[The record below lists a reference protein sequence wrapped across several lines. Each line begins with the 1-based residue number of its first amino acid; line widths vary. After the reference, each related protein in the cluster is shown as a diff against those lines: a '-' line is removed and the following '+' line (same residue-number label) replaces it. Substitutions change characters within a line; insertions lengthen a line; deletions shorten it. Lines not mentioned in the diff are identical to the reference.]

1 MARSKSVKSQYR
13 RRSRTTRNELAIGA
27 GRLAA
32 LAGGAGER
40 AMVEPLERR
49 QMLFSLT
56 VTADDINPQTGIGQV
71 RAVFGYYIPM
81 LAPTTQIQD
90 AQPPQITVEDFD
102 DETMNNVGSGV
113 RLLGSGI
120 LVQHNITPAP
130 NIRIAPPA
138 GQDVTARWMRVDFER
153 GGEFFSLKFATGG
166 GGGAAVDTA
175 VTTAS
180 FAIRPEPGSGSPL
193 GLNTDTARLELRLAN
208 QIVATYTGAA
218 LRALIAGPTAAQGVG
233 VYNLAPVAPFAA
245 FDEVRII
252 STTGV
257 NPAFQLD
264 DINYTVPQGR
274 FAQQISDRGQFGVE
288 VLLAGPV
295 GASASFF
302 DLYNRPI
309 VRTIATIVP
318 NGQGLPRFDADDN
331 GVPEANDGIG
341 SVRLNGFDSRSSIT
355 MIGGT
360 IDFGAPPPEDADFV
374 EGGFYF
380 QRIEDTVGLYDDFES
395 VGFGY
400 VAAFNGQPQATV
412 HGLPPGPG
420 SLIIGSPFVRNNA
433 SSAAYNPTGLIPGV
447 GRVVTDGFTR
457 ADQGIFADGGQ
468 NAGSVYVHGIVHG
481 SSRFSG
487 YVDRFYAGYLVGS
500 VSVEGDAG
508 KIISGTD
515 AGSWSPDP
523 DGPIDPGVQ
532 VPAITKTTGQIVVGR
547 TLGEFITGGRNL
559 ADVTV
564 VGDVNSPATRPAK
577 DIFNYY
583 ELEYV
588 FGQDPDN
595 SEPEATLQALL
606 NNTQVRGRLAS
617 EVFRTGDVPPIVG
630 SSYFRND
637 SIMGAE
643 WIGSAGSGVRIKG
656 DLSGRDST
664 NGEDAVDV
672 YAFAAD
678 GTQDIVLQGT
688 SSRPLYYR
696 VMDENGRT
704 LAAPESPV
712 GTGRFQISE
721 TRFRPNAPGVYYIAV
736 TDPEGVEDGFGST
749 TYTLAVLGMAP
760 VAFGGYRTAAG
771 SGFGDLQTQLG
782 NSVSVLAGSMG
793 SVRVGTGYVIGDS
806 SDQDPSE
813 TLNTTQETDDLL
825 SFSGGTFNVA
835 ASLYNI
841 TTGGDIGTPGGR
853 GQNFVAF
860 FIGGDLGSMIT
871 GLSTL
876 TGGPSPQS
884 GDVNLLGLSVGGRI
898 GWIDIRGGV
907 GNDQDNDDPRGRTGP
922 DTFNIITGTRG
933 GPGDIGFIRVGW
945 HVGGDAMNITTSPGS
960 TIGAILVSQDAYE
973 DANRRSGIYEGQ
985 RGIRINS
992 GAGSDVRFVDSPR
1005 IDLSNSLDV
1014 FFPIR
1019 GGQFVDLVDDAG
1031 SRVRISV
1038 ENVPQGVQVGTIR
1051 TIPIDG
1057 SQGVAIGS
1065 ISVDLSNGANLVIE
1079 SSNPGGAGVV
1089 GIGRITLTGGSIAS
1103 NISIRGSVEVDVY
1116 QILGAAINGIL
1127 NATPGGDIVAIDV
1140 AGLNTLEISKGDL
1153 GRTQVPGWGPRLI
1166 GPFRGVAAGLEN
1178 TVGGAL
1184 GVIGGQQLDED
1195 FNGEIYRPL
1204 LDDDFS
1210 DGNAYFDDI
1219 GAPLDG
1225 YLNGLVVRDGN
1236 LVSVRVSGQVG
1247 DVILQ
1252 GGEGILGELVANTD
1266 RITPF
1271 GGFDG
1276 IVGHV
1281 YAQDILTIDMGD
1293 GLVKLAQSPMASA
1306 GIFAGDDILNITA
1319 SRQLGAVVSGA
1330 IIAGNALDPDL
1341 DPNQVNGIQR
1351 LSLTGASVIDA
1362 TIAASTLDWFWGGF
1376 RYTNDNRALG
1386 DIGQISLQATDV
1398 FRSKISGRN
1407 METFALNGG
1416 FFDASVIR
1424 ILADVNSISA
1434 AGFRNSTLTGG
1445 LLEQRA
1451 NVISVGRD
1459 LRTLSSG
1466 VGDIQDLTVDVAGRV
1481 VTGIT
1486 ARHIVR
1492 STIDV
1497 DNRIERITLTG
1508 DMRASEVIAG
1518 EAPQIVAANLI
1529 ATSLTISGALVNL
1542 TLSNS
1547 IINADIAVTGPDG
1560 RIDNITAVNGI
1571 TGRIF
1576 ASGPI
1581 ANVRVSA
1588 GDLAAQITTTTSR
1601 GNVGVLSASR
1611 DVNIRADVSGTLDT
1625 ITAGRHIGSR
1635 TEPGV
1640 ILVRGDLRNATATGG
1655 QLYNDLRVGGNIT
1668 GTITL
1673 SSAINKPGN
1682 DQVGRGSIIAAGRI
1696 SGVIANGD
1704 FGGDIISYSGGIA
1717 SVAINNGSFLPGRSI
1732 AAYDGELTSVIITN
1746 GSLFG
1751 NVHAD
1756 FDLKLLRV
1764 AGTAGGAFGHVG
1776 INPALSQ
1783 AVVVDATRNQLPS
1796 GVSQGLGFQGP
1807 RISAGFNIVNVTIT
1821 TGDVYESAF
1830 VAGRAINTLTI
1841 GGKVRND
1848 DVTAGVGNFFA
1859 AGDNIDSITIN
1870 GSVDNVAFVAGVVSL
1885 GADKRPGGTGLNADT
1900 ISQGSIGTIVIRG
1913 ATTNTTF
1920 SAGINAGADG
1930 VYNTSDDR
1938 VALGRSTIN
1947 TLTLSGSVANV
1958 SAFGDILSASVAG
1971 DARLVR
1977 NGPGLPSVN
1986 PALSTG
1992 TPSGTSFGGA
2002 QTFALSGG
2010 PSVTIT
2016 VTGPGQFWF
2025 DSATRRLAVH
2035 NSTTAT
2041 NITVASSTGTI
2052 DAFKILTNDD
2062 ASLGNVTIQSA
2073 LTGDSNILVDGDLTT
2088 LSVGAF
2094 NGTGSIVIG
2103 GSAGT
2108 ATFASLSG
2116 GYFNARTATT
2126 IRVNGD
2132 FGNANSSISGE
2143 ARIDVGSAQTIT
2155 ITGAARALV
2164 NVARDLDTLTVNGAA
2179 DRALFRVGNA
2189 LVGFTLGSMR
2199 QSVLSV
2205 GDRLGTVTI
2214 GGEMFDSSILAGTDL
2229 GDDAFFGGTTEF
2241 AADRPTAGSIGAV
2254 TISGAMRESDIVA
2267 GFQRGPDGFFGSTDD
2282 TISPGRSTIGN
2293 VTILGAIS
2301 GSVRSSENYR
2311 IAAAGTLGIVRSGGA
2326 VISGAVGNFALE
2338 SLLLPPAA
2346 IQVTNL
2352 AVSVSARIYTA
2363 ALTLNQPL
2371 DSSTIA
2377 KALSVYEVRGTGN
2390 VELRLINGVD
2400 YTVAYQGGSNSLNV
2414 VFSRTITERNQPQ
2427 VPGVPGPGVFRFRLH
2442 QDLLGAKLSGVKI
2455 DGNGDGFAMP
2465 GESYSDDA
2473 IVGDA
2478 GDKFTAGRVTVGAGA
2493 LARTIDFYAPTNL
2506 DIVFDNNYSPDGLP
2520 DANRTFTIRGAIGDH
2535 ADNDINT
2542 FGFSGDVDLYSV
2554 TLQAGQILRL
2564 GALQGAALLTP
2575 LQLVDPNGNV
2585 VPVVTNSATAASMH
2599 AQPSDTITL
2608 TSPQAYLIKQ
2618 TGVYLIT
2625 VDNTARGYTNATQVS
2640 NISPV
2645 PGGMGDY
2652 NFSVE
2657 IFDDGDTGF
2666 SASTNAGNGR
2676 VIVTAPAAAS
2686 FAGADQIFGTTD
2698 DVTEITI
2705 GNYLFTHSRGA
2716 DGLPNTSDDVVA
2728 GITPD
2733 GATSVR
2739 YGTGRTESTLTSAIG
2754 PAGHAGRPKDVYAD
2768 IDVFH
2773 LNNRQTI
2780 TPGTKMRITVGLTAL
2795 GADLGSP
2802 TIDASIIDG
2811 GIGQARQGSGQTDNR
2826 GAVQFGLFDTTASTS
2841 LDDALL
2847 VFSPTDFSP
2856 NGGKP
2861 NTVIASSG
2869 SSVYGYDAQGDFYI
2883 EFIVPDR
2890 MGLPGAAGTFAVY
2903 VQGVNNTDYKLDI
2916 VTDGTGT
2923 ITKRTQNVFIE
2934 TLGGTVNWLQVG
2946 NQSTSI
2952 TPFNPR
2958 VLGFQGMASN
2968 GQDVQTYIL
2977 SNLVA
2982 SLNALYQGAGF
2993 DVRFS
2998 TNPNDFEF
3006 QPFSSVFLS
3015 SDADPIT
3022 PMFNPFESFNLDP
3035 TQFFLST
3042 EPYGYSQRS
3051 DPFNTSLEDEAVVF
3065 APSFALLGL
3074 TPSQSD
3080 TDAFVKSLTASVSR
3094 RVGELMGLRI
3104 TESNGAVAAN
3114 FDPMASDSP
3123 INRPPAGRAYTL
3135 SNNARALSNPFDTVT
3150 RSDFFLGRQNS
3161 VSLLDK
3167 VLGRI

>member
-1 MARSKSVKSQYR
+1 MARSKSTKSQYR
-13 RRSRTTRNELAIGA
+13 RKGRANRNEQALGA

-40 AMVEPLERR
+40 AMVEPLEPR

-81 LAPTTQIQD
+81 LATTVQIQD
-90 AQPPQITVEDFD
+90 PQPAQIEVEDFD
-102 DETMNNVGSGV
+102 DEEMNNVGSGA
-113 RLLGSGI
+113 RMLGSGLQI
-120 LVQHNITPAP
+120 LHNITPAP

-138 GQDVTARWMRVDFER
+138 GQDVTARWLRVDFER
-153 GGEFFSLKFATGG
+153 AGEFFALRFATEA
-166 GGGAAVDTA
+166 GGAPADIA

-180 FAIRPEPGSGSPL
+180 FAIRAEPGSGSPI
-193 GLNTDTARLELRLAN
+193 GLNTDTATLELRLGN

-218 LRALIAGPTAAQGVG
+218 LRALIAGPNAAQGVG

-252 STTGV
+252 SNTGV

-264 DINYTVPQGR
+264 DVNYTIPQGR
-274 FAQQISDRGQFGVE
+274 FVQQIEGRAFGVE

-302 DLYNRPI
+302 DLYNRPM
-309 VRTIATIVP
+309 VRTIALISAQ
-318 NGQGLPRFDADDN
+318 GQGLVPYDADDN
-331 GVPEANDGIG
+331 GVPERNDGIG

-360 IDFGAPPPEDADFV
+360 LDFGAPPPEDADFV
-374 EGGFYF
+374 QGGYYF
-380 QRIEDTVGLYDDFES
+380 QRIEDVVGLYDNFEGA
-395 VGFGY
+395 GFGY
-400 VAAFNGQPQATV
+400 VAAFNGNPQATV

-420 SLIIGSPFVRNNA
+420 SLIIGSPFIRDNS

-447 GRVVTDGFTR
+447 GRVVTTGFTR

-468 NAGSVYVHGIVHG
+468 NAGSIYVHGIVHG

-487 YVDRFYAGYLVGS
+487 YVDRFYAGYMVGS

-508 KIISGTD
+508 KIVSGTD
-515 AGSWSPDP
+515 SGSWSPDP
-523 DGPIDPGVQ
+523 GGPIDPGVQ
-532 VPAITKTTGQIVVGR
+532 VPAITKTAGQIVVGR
-547 TLGEFITGGRNL
+547 TLGEYIVGGRGL

-564 VGDVNSPATRPAK
+564 VGDVNSPSTRPAK

-595 SEPEATLQALL
+595 SEPESTLQALV
-606 NNTQVRGRLAS
+606 NNTQVRGRLPS

-637 SIMGAE
+637 TILGAE

-688 SSRPLYYR
+688 STQPLYFR

-736 TDPEGVEDGFGST
+736 TDPEGVEDGFGTT

-760 VAFGGYRTAAG
+760 VAFGAYRTAAG

-782 NSVSVLAGSMG
+782 NSVSVLAGGMG

-806 SDQDPSE
+806 SDQDASE
-813 TLNTTQETDDLL
+813 TLNTTQTTDDVM

-835 ASLYNI
+835 ATLYNI

-853 GQNFVAF
+853 GQNFVGF
-860 FIGGDLGSMIT
+860 FVGGDLGSMIT
-871 GLSTL
+871 GLSPL
-876 TGGPSPQS
+876 TGGPSSQS

-973 DANRRSGIYEGQ
+973 DGNRRSGIYEGQ

-992 GAGSDVRFVDSPR
+992 GAGSDVRFVDTPR
-1005 IDLSNSLDV
+1005 LDLNVTLDA
-1014 FFPIR
+1014 FRPIV
-1019 GGQFVDLVDDAG
+1019 GGGFLDFVDDAG

-1038 ENVPQGVQVGTIR
+1038 ENVPQGVQVGTVR
-1051 TIPIDG
+1051 SMPIDG
-1057 SQGVAIGS
+1057 SQGVAIGQ

-1079 SSNPGGAGVV
+1079 GSNPGGAGIV
-1089 GIGRITLTGGSIAS
+1089 GIGRIVLTGGSIAS

-1116 QILGAAINGIL
+1116 RIVGAAINGIL
-1127 NATPGGDIVAIDV
+1127 NQTPGGDIVSIDV
-1140 AGLNTLEISKGDL
+1140 AGLNTLEITRGNL
-1153 GRTQVPGWGPRLI
+1153 GRTQVPVWGPKLI
-1166 GPFRGVAAGLEN
+1166 GPYLGVAAGVDN
-1178 TVGGAL
+1178 AVGGAL
-1184 GVIGGQQLDED
+1184 GVVAGPQLDED
-1195 FNGEIYRPL
+1195 FNGGIYRPL

-1219 GAPLDG
+1219 GSPLDG

-1236 LVSVRVSGQVG
+1236 LVSVRVGGQVG

-1266 RITPF
+1266 RLTPF

-1281 YAQDILTIDMGD
+1281 YAQDILTIDLGD
-1293 GLVKLAQSPMASA
+1293 GLVKQARNPMASS
-1306 GIFAGDDILNITA
+1306 GIFAGDDILNVMA
-1319 SRQLGAVVSGA
+1319 SSTTGAVVSGA
-1330 IIAGNALDPDL
+1330 IIAGNSLDPDL

-1351 LSLTGASVIDA
+1351 LSLTNASVIDA
-1362 TIAASTLDWFWGGF
+1362 TIVASTLDWFWGGF

-1386 DIGQISLQATDV
+1386 DIGQISLQGTNV
-1398 FRSKISGRN
+1398 FRTKISARN
-1407 METFALNGG
+1407 METFALNNG

-1434 AGFRNSTLTGG
+1434 AGFRNTTLTGG

-1459 LRTLSSG
+1459 LRTLSAG
-1466 VGDIQDLTVDVAGRV
+1466 VGDIVDLTVDVAGRV

-1492 STIDV
+1492 TTIDV

-1508 DMRASEVIAG
+1508 DLRASEVTAG
-1518 EAPQIVAANLI
+1518 EAPQIVAANMT
-1529 ATSLTISGALVNL
+1529 ATTLAISGALVNL

-1547 IINADIAVTGPDG
+1547 IINSDINVTGPDG
-1560 RIDNITAVNGI
+1560 RIDLISAVNAI
-1571 TGRIF
+1571 SGRIS

-1601 GNVGVLSASR
+1601 GNVGTLFASR

-1635 TEPGV
+1635 TQPGV

-1668 GTITL
+1668 GTISL

-1696 SGVIANGD
+1696 SGVVANGD

-1717 SVAINNGSFLPGRSI
+1717 SVAITNGSFLPGRTI
-1732 AAYDGELTSVIITN
+1732 AAYDGELTSVVITN

-1751 NVHAD
+1751 NIHAD

-1764 AGTAGGAFGHVG
+1764 AGTAGGPFGHVG

-1783 AVVVDATRNQLPS
+1783 AVVVDATRNQLPT

-1821 TGDVYESAF
+1821 TGDVYEAGF
-1830 VAGRAINTLTI
+1830 AAGRAINALTI

-1848 DVTAGVGNFFA
+1848 DVTSGVGNFFV

-1870 GSVDNVAFVAGVVSL
+1870 GSVDNAAFVAGVASL

-1900 ISQGSIGTIVIRG
+1900 IGQGSINTVVIRG
-1913 ATTNTTF
+1913 GVTNTTF
-1920 SAGINAGADG
+1920 SAGITAGADG
-1930 VYNTSDDR
+1930 VYNTGDDR
-1938 VALGRSTIN
+1938 VALGRSSIN
-1947 TLTLSGSVANV
+1947 TLTLSGTVANV

-1971 DARLVR
+1971 DSRLVR

-1986 PALSTG
+1986 AALSTG
-1992 TPSGTSFGGA
+1992 TPTGTSFSGA

-2025 DSATRRLAVH
+2025 DSATRRLAAH
-2035 NSTTAT
+2035 NTTTAT

-2052 DAFKILTNDD
+2052 DAFKLYTNDD
-2062 ASLGNVTIQSA
+2062 ASLGNVSIQSA
-2073 LTGDSNILVDGDLTT
+2073 LTGDSNILVDGNVTT

-2103 GSAGT
+2103 GSVGT
-2108 ATFASLSG
+2108 ATYASLNG
-2116 GYFNARTATT
+2116 GYFSASTATT

-2132 FGNANSSISGE
+2132 FGNANANITGE
-2143 ARIDVGSAQTIT
+2143 ARIDVGSAQSIV

-2179 DRALFRVGNA
+2179 ERALFRVGNS
-2189 LVGFTLGSMR
+2189 LVGLSLGSMR
-2199 QSVLSV
+2199 QSIFSA
-2205 GDRLGTVTI
+2205 GDRIGTVTI

-2229 GDDAFFGGTTEF
+2229 GADAFFGGTSEF
-2241 AADRPTAGSIGAV
+2241 LVDRPTAGSIGNV
-2254 TISGAMRESDIVA
+2254 TIAGNMRESDIVA
-2267 GFQRGPDGFFGSTDD
+2267 GFQRGPDGFFGSSDD
-2282 TISPGRSTIGN
+2282 TVSPGRSTIGN
-2293 VTILGAIS
+2293 VTITGQLS

-2311 IAAAGTLGIVRSGGA
+2311 IAAAGTIGIVRSGGA
-2326 VISGAVGNFALE
+2326 VIGGSVGNFSIESAL
-2338 SLLLPPAA
+2338 LAPAA

-2352 AVSVSARIYTA
+2352 AVNVSSRVYTA
-2363 ALTLNQPL
+2363 TLTLNQPL

-2377 KALSVYEVRGTGN
+2377 SALSVYEVRGTGN
-2390 VELRLINGVD
+2390 VEIRLINGVD
-2400 YTVAYQGGSNSLNV
+2400 YTVSYQTGGNLLNV
-2414 VFSRTITERNQPQ
+2414 VFSRTITERNLPQ
-2427 VPGVPGPGVFRFRLH
+2427 VSGVPGPGVYRFKLS
-2442 QDLLGAKLSGVKI
+2442 QDLLGGKLRGVKV
-2455 DGNGDGFAMP
+2455 DGNGDGFAQP
-2465 GESYSDDA
+2465 GESYSDDT

-2478 GDKFTAGRVTVGAGA
+2478 GDKLTAGRVTVGTGA
-2493 LARTIDFYAPTNL
+2493 QARTVDFYAPTNL

-2520 DANRTFTIRGAIGDH
+2520 DANRVYTIRGAIGDH

-2542 FGFSGDVDLYSV
+2542 FGFSGDVDVYSI

-2585 VPVVTNSATAASMH
+2585 VPVVTNSATASSMH
-2599 AQPSDTITL
+2599 TQPADGVTL
-2608 TSPQAYLIKQ
+2608 SSPQAYLIKQ
-2618 TGVYLIT
+2618 TGVYLLT
-2625 VDNTARGYTNATQVS
+2625 VDNTGGAYTDPTSVS
-2640 NISPV
+2640 NLSPV

-2652 NFSVE
+2652 NFTVE

-2666 SASTNAGNGR
+2666 NASTNAGNGR
-2676 VIVTAPAAAS
+2676 VVVTAPTPIS
-2686 FAGADQIFGTTD
+2686 FAGADQIFGTAD
-2698 DVTEITI
+2698 DVFEIVI
-2705 GNYLFTHSRGA
+2705 GDYVFTHNRGA
-2716 DGLPNTSDDVVA
+2716 DGLPNTLDDLVA
-2728 GITPD
+2728 GLTPD
-2733 GATSVR
+2733 GATSLR
-2739 YGTGRTESTLTSAIG
+2739 YGSGRTESSLGAAIG
-2754 PAGHAGRPKDVYAD
+2754 PAGHAGRPKDVYSD

-2773 LNNRQTI
+2773 LNNRQVI
-2780 TPGTKMRITVGLTAL
+2780 TPGTKMRITVRLTAL

-2802 TIDASIIDG
+2802 TIDAAIIDG
-2811 GIGQARQGSGQTDNR
+2811 GIGQARQGAGQSDNR
-2826 GAVQFGLFDTTASTS
+2826 GAVQFGLFDTTSS
-2841 LDDALL
+2841 VGLDDALL

-2856 NGGKP
+2856 NGGTP
-2861 NTVIASSG
+2861 NTTLASNASST
-2869 SSVYGYDAQGDFYI
+2869 YGYDAQGDFFI

-2890 MGLPGAAGTFAVY
+2890 MGLPGAAGTFAIY
-2903 VQGVNNTDYKLDI
+2903 MQGVNNTDYQLEI
-2916 VTDGTGT
+2916 VTDGTGS
-2923 ITKRTQNVFIE
+2923 ITKQAQNVFIE
-2934 TLGGTVNWLQVG
+2934 TLGGSVNWLQVG
-2946 NQSTSI
+2946 NVATTI

-2977 SNLVA
+2977 SNLIA

-2998 TNPNDFEF
+2998 TNPTDFEF
-3006 QPFSSVFLS
+3006 QPFSTVFLS

-3074 TPSQSD
+3074 TPSQAD

-3104 TESNGAVAAN
+3104 TDSNGAVAAN

-3123 INRPPAGRAYTL
+3123 INRPPAGRSYAL
-3135 SNNARALSNPFDTVT
+3135 SNAGRALSNPFDTVT